1 MPHIVVT
8 VIEGT
13 PYMLK
18 KTLAKEIAYAAATS
32 FGLPPEMVT
41 REVTFADVPF
51 ENCAPAV
58 DITGKNPPIA
68 VRYIAIDILAGRPLE
83 DKRKAVKAITEV
95 VAKNL
100 GISAESEE
108 IVVEIRE
115 VNPANISHGG
125 VLSLDM
131 KNPPLPVK

>member
-8 VIEGT
+8 VLEGT

-32 FGLPPEMVT
+32 FGLPPEMVS
-41 REVTFADVPF
+41 REVTFVDIPF
-51 ENCAPAV
+51 ENCAPAM
-58 DITGKNPPIA
+58 DFLGKEPPIA
-68 VRYIAIDILAGRPLE
+68 VRYISIDILAGRPLE
-83 DKRKAVKAITEV
+83 DKRKAVKAVTEV

-108 IVVEIRE
+108 IVVVINEA
-115 VNPANISHGG
+115 NPANVSHGG

>member
-8 VIEGT
+8 VLEGT
-13 PYMLK
+13 PYILK

-32 FGLPPEMVT
+32 FGLPAEMVSK
-41 REVTFADVPF
+41 EVTFMDIPL
-51 ENCAPAV
+51 ENCAPA
-58 DITGKNPPIA
+58 DDFMGKHPPIA

-83 DKRKAVKAITEV
+83 DKRKAVKTITEV

-115 VNPANISHGG
+115 VNGANISHGG

>member
-8 VIEGT
+8 TIEGT
-13 PYMLK
+13 PYALK
-18 KTLAKEIAYAAATS
+18 KTLAKEIGGAVAAS

-41 REVTFADVPF
+41 GEVTFVDMPF

-58 DITGKNPPIA
+58 DSLAKHPPIA
-68 VRYIAIDILAGRPLE
+68 VRYICIDILAGRPLE

-95 VAKNL
+95 VARNL
-100 GISAESEE
+100 GISPENEE
-108 IVVEIRE
+108 IVVQINE
-115 VNPANISHGG
+115 VNAANISHGG
-125 VLSLDM
+125 ILSIDM